1 MDASHE
7 AVSLDQ
13 KKEGCESSG
22 PGFNQ
27 DDESSADYRVT
38 GNMENLHCNYL
49 DFLRITVGKQS
60 KRSIS

>member
-38 GNMENLHCNYL
+38 GNMENLHCNL
-49 DFLRITVGKQS
+49 S
-60 KRSIS
+60 